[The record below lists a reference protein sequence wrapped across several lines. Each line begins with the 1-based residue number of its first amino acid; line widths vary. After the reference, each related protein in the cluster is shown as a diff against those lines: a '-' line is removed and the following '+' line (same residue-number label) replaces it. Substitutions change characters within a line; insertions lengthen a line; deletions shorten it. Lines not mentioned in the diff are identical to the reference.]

1 MEASLAQRLAFG
13 DRIETIPLRR
23 QFGRQ
28 QQQQDAL
35 NPEIANREILI
46 SGDIERP
53 TRPGGPGGGG
63 GNNNAQNA
71 NRGNN
76 NNAAAPQGPIAYSGL
91 VMAQGDLTN
100 GYGVYLIENK
110 MYFQVNQDGKP
121 YQIATTTPNLPAK
134 FSFKAALQKDGTIRL
149 MVDNKEIGKG
159 KAPGLFKKEFEVPL
173 RVGNEPRRGNERIAD
188 YPDSNFIMRA
198 NLTNAKLETLEGIA
212 PPVNLG
218 KPDKVISLGVIKDIM
233 KYDKQLL
240 TAKAGTVLQIVMRNP
255 DHMQHNFVL
264 IKPKTTDK
272 VGAAADKLAQGA
284 TAGSVTSRMQYVP
297 RMPEV
302 LYATP
307 MLNPGGTYRL
317 TIKVPDTPGDYPY
330 ICTFPG
336 HWRIMR
342 GILRV
347 TK

>member
-1 MEASLAQRLAFG
+1 M
-13 DRIETIPLRR
+13 
-23 QFGRQ
+23 
-28 QQQQDAL
+28 
-35 NPEIANREILI
+35 
-46 SGDIERP
+46 
-53 TRPGGPGGGG
+53 
-63 GNNNAQNA
+63 
-71 NRGNN
+71 
-76 NNAAAPQGPIAYSGL
+76 L
-91 VMAQGDLTN
+91 VAQGTKAN
-100 GYGVYLIENK
+100 GYAVYFLENK
-110 MYFQVNQDGKP
+110 MYFQVNEDGKP
-121 YQIATTTPNLPAK
+121 FQVTTTTPNLPAK
-134 FSFKAALQKDGTIRL
+134 FNFKAGIGKDGTIRL
-149 MVDNKEIGKG
+149 LIDNKEVAKT

-173 RVGNEPRRGNERIAD
+173 RVGNENKRGEEKISD

-198 NLTNAKLETLEGIA
+198 TLTNGKLETLEGVA
-212 PPVNLG
+212 PAVNLG
-218 KPDKVISLGVIKDIM
+218 TPDKVIALGVIKDIM

-240 TAKAGTVLQIVMRNP
+240 TAKAGTVLRIVMKNP

-264 IKPKTTDK
+264 IKPNTMDK

-284 TAGSVTSRMQYVP
+284 TAGSVTSKMQYVP

-307 MLNPGGTYRL
+307 MLNPGSSFTL
-317 TIKVPDTPGDYPY
+317 NIKVPDTPGDYPY